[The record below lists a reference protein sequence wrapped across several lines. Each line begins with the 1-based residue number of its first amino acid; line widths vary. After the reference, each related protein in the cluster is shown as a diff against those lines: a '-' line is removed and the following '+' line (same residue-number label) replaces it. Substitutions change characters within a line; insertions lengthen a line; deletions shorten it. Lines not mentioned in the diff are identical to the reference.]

1 VYPLAGLLKLR
12 GFREEAAQK
21 ALRAAE
27 AEARTAAETLAA
39 RERRLEEYKQWHREE
54 RERRWLAILDQT
66 LSRQEMDEFKAG
78 LALLEE
84 LELAEAEAVREAA
97 LALDKAQQKVQAARA
112 AWRAAEQAR
121 RKLSV
126 HREEWEAEQ
135 AREAVRREDLEL
147 EEFKPRPAQAAEE
160 GL

>member
-1 VYPLAGLLKLR
+1 VYPLAGLLRLR

-27 AEARTAAETLAA
+27 AEARAAAETLAA
-39 RERRLEEYKQWHREE
+39 REKRLAEYKQWRREE
-54 RERRWLAILDQT
+54 TDKRWLLILNKT
-66 LSRQEMDEFKAG
+66 LSRGEMDEFKAG

-84 LELAEAEAVREAA
+84 RELAEAQAVREAA
-97 LALDKAQQKVQAARA
+97 EALEQAQGQVQAARA

-126 HREEWEAEQ
+126 HREEWEAE
-135 AREAVRREDLEL
+135 EAKEAARREDLEL
-147 EEFKPRPAQAAEE
+147 EEFKPRPALAGEDF
-160 GL
+160 